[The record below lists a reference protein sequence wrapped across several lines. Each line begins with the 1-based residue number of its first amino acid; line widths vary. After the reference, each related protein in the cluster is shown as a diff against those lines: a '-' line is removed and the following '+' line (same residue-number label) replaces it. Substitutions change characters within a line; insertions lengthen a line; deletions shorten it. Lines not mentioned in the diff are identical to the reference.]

1 MKLISKRNIII
12 WAGLIL
18 LVITFLLFSNAILK
32 VISILVYSFIVSYIL
47 SPIKRILMNKFRLSE
62 KKSAILIIL
71 SLILLIIIFL
81 VILIPMLFS
90 EVSNIGPMLDKV
102 NNYLDKLD
110 NVGFV
115 KNSSLINNIYFTIK
129 EKASQMILE
138 ISDNAVNEIIG
149 LGSNLSSI
157 LLVPIVVYYCLADTK
172 YIKNLIYMMVPAKS
186 RIVMIKIFEDTD
198 RILNRYI
205 IGQLILSLIIMIAT
219 LIGLLLFK
227 IKFPIWLSI
236 LNGILNIIPYFGP
249 VFGAIPI
256 LIIAFL
262 DSKFKGFAA
271 LILLFIIQQIE
282 GNILSPKITA
292 DSTDIHPLFIIVIL
306 LIGETVGGFI
316 GMVIAVPLA
325 VIIKTIYQDI
335 NYYFY

>member
-12 WAGLIL
+12 GAGLIL
-18 LVITFLLFSNAILK
+18 LVIIFLLFSNAILK

-102 NNYLDKLD
+102 NNYLDKL
-110 NVGFV
+110 GFV
-115 KNSSLINNIYFTIK
+115 KNSSLINNIYLTIK

-149 LGSNLSSI
+149 LSSNLSSI

-236 LNGILNIIPYFGP
+236 LNGILNAIPYFGP

>member
-1 MKLISKRNIII
+1 MKLISKKNIII
-12 WAGLIL
+12 LIIF
-18 LVITFLLFSNAILK
+18 VIFFILFLLFRKAIFK
-32 VISILVYSFIVSYIL
+32 VTSILLYSFIVSYIL
-47 SPIKRILMNKFRLSE
+47 SPIKKALVNKFRLSE

-71 SLILLIIIFL
+71 SLILFIAIFF

-90 EVSNIGPMLDKV
+90 EANNIGPMLDRI

-110 NVGFV
+110 NVSFI
-115 KNSSLINNIYFTIK
+115 KNSSLINNIYLEVK
-129 EKASQMILE
+129 EKASQMILK
-138 ISDNAVNEIIG
+138 ISDNTVNEIIR
-149 LGSNLSSI
+149 LSSSLSSI
-157 LLVPIVVYYCLADTK
+157 LIVPIVVYYCLSDTK

-205 IGQLILSLIIMIAT
+205 VGQLILSLVIMIAT

-236 LNGILNIIPYFGP
+236 LNGILNIIPYFWP
-249 VFGAIPI
+249 VIGAIPI
-256 LIIAFL
+256 VIIAFL
-262 DSKFKGFAA
+262 DSKFKGVSA
-271 LILLFIIQQIE
+271 LVLLFIIQQIE
-282 GNILSPKITA
+282 GNVLSPKITA

-306 LIGETVGGFI
+306 LIGEIMGGFV

-325 VIIKTIYQDI
+325 VIIKTIYQDV
-335 NYYFY
+335 NYYLY